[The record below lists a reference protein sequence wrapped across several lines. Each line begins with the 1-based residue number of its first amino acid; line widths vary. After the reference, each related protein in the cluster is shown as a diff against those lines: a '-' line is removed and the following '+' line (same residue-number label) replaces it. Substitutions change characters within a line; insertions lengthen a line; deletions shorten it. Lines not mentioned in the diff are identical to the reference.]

1 MTQHSP
7 LRALTKR
14 PHAPLLAALLLASS
28 WAWGAPVQ
36 ADSSMARGVLR
47 AEREAVL
54 SSSVSERI
62 VSMPFREGAHFKKG
76 DALVTFDCGRLAAQ
90 LRAARAGASVEARN
104 AQVQRELL
112 AMDATGRADAD
123 IAVMKQRERSA
134 QADVISQQMVGCK
147 VAAPYSGSVVEAM
160 ARANETPPANEK
172 LIKIVSDGPLELHM
186 VVPSKWLAWLKPGS
200 EFAFKV
206 DETGETLQAKVA
218 RISAAVDAVSQTVK
232 VVASVEKA
240 PADVRPGMS
249 GQAVLDNQLNE
260 QAAAPAA
267 DAAAPKVSAAPAPAA
282 AASAPMAGQ

>member
-1 MTQHSP
+1 MTQHTP
-7 LRALTKR
+7 LRSLTKR
-14 PHAPLLAALLLASS
+14 PHTLLLAALLLASPL
-28 WAWGAPVQ
+28 AWSAPAQSTSV
-36 ADSSMARGVLR
+36 ARGVLR

-54 SSSVSERI
+54 SSSISERI
-62 VSMPFREGAHFKKG
+62 VNMPFREGAHFKKG
-76 DALVTFDCGRLAAQ
+76 EALVSFDCGRLAAQ

-206 DETGETLQAKVA
+206 DETGDTLQAKVA

-232 VVASVEKA
+232 VIASVDKA
-240 PADVRPGMS
+240 PASVRPGMS
-249 GQAVLDNQLNE
+249 GRAVLE
-260 QAAAPAA
+260 RPAAADSAAATPAVAKPGAPAA
-267 DAAAPKVSAAPAPAA
+267 NVAGS
-282 AASAPMAGQ
+282 SAPQQSR